1 MRTDRRGRPALFA
14 GTYRATEGEVFHAE
28 PGTLLHWLTERY
40 CMYAS
45 DKNGN
50 IHIVDIHH
58 LPWPLQQAKV

>member
-1 MRTDRRGRPALFA
+1 MSRSSSKSRGRHCL
-14 GTYRATEGEVFHAE
+14 RAHTAQRRARCAE

-45 DKNGN
+45 DKKGN